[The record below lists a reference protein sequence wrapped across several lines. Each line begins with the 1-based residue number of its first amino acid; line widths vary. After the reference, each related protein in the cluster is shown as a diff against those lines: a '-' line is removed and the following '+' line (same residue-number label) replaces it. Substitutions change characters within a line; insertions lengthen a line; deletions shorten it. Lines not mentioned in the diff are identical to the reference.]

1 MVTEYD
7 PLARVS
13 MAGIPRFTILAVAIS
28 LVLQSSALSEKRKGD
43 IRLLMSLESFVEQA
57 VEGKNEIAEARR
69 QELDQ
74 LARESASWLKKQGT
88 VELVFVCTHNSRRS
102 QMAQVWAQVASAHY
116 GVSGLSAYSGGT
128 ETTACNARTVRA
140 LKTAGL
146 AVESRK
152 QGGNPVYRVRFSEQ
166 EKPLE
171 LFSKTYHDEV
181 NPREDFFAVICCSDA
196 DLNCPVVEG
205 TMHRYALHYLDP
217 KVSDET
223 PAEAETYM
231 ERNRQIAREMFYLVS
246 RVAEVME

>member
-1 MVTEYD
+1 
-7 PLARVS
+7 
-13 MAGIPRFTILAVAIS
+13 MAGISRFTVLAVVVS
-28 LVLQSSALSEKRKGD
+28 LVLESSAMAEKRKDD

-57 VEGKNEIAEARR
+57 IEEKNEIAEARC

-116 GVSGLSAYSGGT
+116 RVTGLSAYSGGI

-146 AVESRK
+146 AVDSRK
-152 QGGNPVYRVRFSEQ
+152 KGENPVYQVRFSEQ
-166 EKPLE
+166 AKPLQ

-196 DLNCPVVEG
+196 DMNCPVVEG
-205 TMHRYALHYLDP
+205 TLHRYALHYLDP

-246 RVAEVME
+246 SISQAIR

>member
-1 MVTEYD
+1 
-7 PLARVS
+7 
-13 MAGIPRFTILAVAIS
+13 MASISRFTVLAVVVS
-28 LVLQSSALSEKRKGD
+28 LVLESSAMAEKRKDD
-43 IRLLMSLESFVEQA
+43 IRLLMSLERFVEQA
-57 VEGKNEIAEARR
+57 IEGKNEIAEARR

-116 GVSGLSAYSGGT
+116 GVTGLRAYSGGT
-128 ETTACNARTVRA
+128 ETTACNTRTVRA

-146 AVESRK
+146 AVDSRK
-152 QGGNPVYRVRFSEQ
+152 KGENPVYQVHFSEQ
-166 EKPLE
+166 AKPLQ
-171 LFSKTYHDEV
+171 LFSKTYRDEV

-205 TMHRYALHYLDP
+205 TMHRYTLHYLDP
-217 KVSDET
+217 KISDET

-246 RVAEVME
+246 RLAEAVK